1 MAAEKRRRL
10 TNSIATT
17 SAEFMVDFNAF
28 SGFEEASGAAL
39 EFLKNR
45 FGFALWMMTRRE
57 GNDWI
62 VLNARDDSYGIRAG
76 DVLAWSDSFC
86 SRMVLGLGPMIA
98 PDSTRVP
105 VYASAPVAE
114 QLDIGAYVGTP
125 VCAPDGSL
133 FGTLCAIDPSPQSAE
148 IEQQLPLV
156 RLISTLLATVLSA
169 ELRAQE
175 ETRRAER
182 EVMAANQDAL
192 TRVGTR
198 RLWDTIVAAEEERC
212 RIVGTRAAVIVVDL
226 DGLKEINDAVGHHAG
241 DELLA
246 TAASAIATAVRRDD
260 IVARVGGD
268 EFAVLALDCS
278 ENTAV
283 RLSGRIRKA
292 LDAAHIS
299 GSVGYGLRMPNSTI
313 DDAWRRADKQMY
325 REKHARSRAA

>member
-1 MAAEKRRRL
+1 MA
-10 TNSIATT
+10 
-17 SAEFMVDFNAF
+17 DFNAF
-28 SGFEEASGAAL
+28 SGFEEASNAAL
-39 EFLKNR
+39 EFLQNR
-45 FGFALWMMTRRE
+45 FGFALWMMTRTE

-62 VLNARDDSYGIRAG
+62 VLNARDDSYGIGAG

-105 VYASAPVAE
+105 VYSSAPVAE

-133 FGTLCAIDPSPQSAE
+133 FGTLCAIDPNPQSTE

-156 RLISTLLATVLSA
+156 RLISTLLATVLST

-182 EVMAANQDAL
+182 EVMAANQDPL

-212 RIVGTRAAVIVVDL
+212 RIVGTPAAVIMVDL

-246 TAASAIATAVRRDD
+246 TAASAIATAVRRND

-268 EFAVLALDCS
+268 EFAVLALGCT
-278 ENTAV
+278 ENAAV

-299 GSVGYGLRMPNSTI
+299 GSVGYALRMPNSTI
-313 DDAWRRADKQMY
+313 DDAWRGADKQMY
-325 REKHARSRAA
+325 RDKHERSLAA